1 MASDVPAERV
11 AAMRKAFMDM
21 FRDPA
26 FIAEAKKMNLDV
38 DPMSGE
44 DLQALV
50 RRVYATPAEV
60 VELAKAATAAK

>member
-1 MASDVPAERV
+1 
-11 AAMRKAFMDM
+11 MRKAFMDM
-21 FRDPA
+21 FRDSA
-26 FIAEAKKMNLDV
+26 FLAEAKKMNLDV

-50 RRVYATPAEV
+50 RRVYATPADV